1 MEIVDIQPQLYK
13 QFSTILQHGKL
24 SHAYLFSGG
33 FGSFELAIWLSQA
46 LFCEILRILF
56 LVGIVVLVVWLLNRN
71 LPICTLLNQ
80 MDRR

>member
-33 FGSFELAIWLSQA
+33 FGSFELA
-46 LFCEILRILF
+46 
-56 LVGIVVLVVWLLNRN
+56 
-71 LPICTLLNQ
+71 
-80 MDRR
+80 